1 MGNVE
6 FANICERFSDD
17 YRLRPLF
24 SFRVEDNQS
33 DFKSVCR
40 SEKKPPSPPPQKK
53 RSQDES
59 GTRSEPSFFSIIAVE
74 TGNNKTRLE
83 NQRGCE
89 LLQNTFRY
97 LCN

>member
-40 SEKKPPSPPPQKK
+40 SEEKPPSPPQKK
-53 RSQDES
+53 E
-59 GTRSEPSFFSIIAVE
+59 A
-74 TGNNKTRLE
+74 KTSPELGANPLSLVSLLWRLE
-83 NQRGCE
+83 TTR
-89 LLQNTFRY
+89 RD
-97 LCN
+97 

>member
-40 SEKKPPSPPPQKK
+40 PPPPKK
-53 RSQDES
+53 E
-59 GTRSEPSFFSIIAVE
+59 A
-74 TGNNKTRLE
+74 KTSPELGANPLSLVSLLWRLE
-83 NQRGCE
+83 TTR
-89 LLQNTFRY
+89 RD
-97 LCN
+97 